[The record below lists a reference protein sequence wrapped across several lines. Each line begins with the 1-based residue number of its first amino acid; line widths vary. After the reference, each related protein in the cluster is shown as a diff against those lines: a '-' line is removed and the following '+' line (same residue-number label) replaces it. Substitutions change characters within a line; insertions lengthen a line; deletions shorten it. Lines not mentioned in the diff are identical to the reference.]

1 MKRAD
6 LLKEIRAH
14 AKSIGEEIVLTE
26 GGNHTKVVVGTKR
39 TVLARHNEINEIWTD
54 ALIRTTGNFS
64 NLFGSSDVVFAP
76 PPPAQ

>member
-26 GGNHTKVVVGTKR
+26 GGNHTKVVVGIKR
-39 TVLARHNEINEIWTD
+39 TVLARHNEINEMTVK
-54 ALIRTTGNFS
+54 AIRKQLGMPDPRQKGTK
-64 NLFGSSDVVFAP
+64 
-76 PPPAQ
+76 

>member
-39 TVLARHNEINEIWTD
+39 TVLARHNEINEMTVK
-54 ALIRTTGNFS
+54 AIRKQLGMADPRQKGTK
-64 NLFGSSDVVFAP
+64 
-76 PPPAQ
+76 